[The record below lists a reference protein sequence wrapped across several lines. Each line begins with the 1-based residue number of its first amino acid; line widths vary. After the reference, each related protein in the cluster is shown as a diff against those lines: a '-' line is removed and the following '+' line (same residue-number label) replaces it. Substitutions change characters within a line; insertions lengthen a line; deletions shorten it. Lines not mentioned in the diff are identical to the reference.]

1 MNILKQ
7 LPRLP
12 EGYQWHHLKCQV
24 LANTLVH
31 HHELHDVLQPHVEKT
46 ELSFSELCEH
56 FANAKNNS
64 IMPHAAGDF
73 IIFAC
78 RLFIKQPIVIVK
90 PYIKPKKK
98 RSDDDEYGFQKVYMN
113 EEDANLSP
121 EDFGIVMVF
130 NGLNYYAP
138 AMENVICE
146 LSDDLTSVRTH
157 TVDALDRANELLAKL
172 PQSGCKDSLSK
183 AALHMR
189 AAKDFLREHM

>member
-31 HHELHDVLQPHVEKT
+31 RHELHDILQPHVEKT
-46 ELSFSELCEH
+46 ELLFSELCEH
-56 FANAKNNS
+56 FANAKSNS

-78 RLFIKQPIVIVK
+78 CLFIKQPIVIVK

-121 EDFGIVMVF
+121 DDFGIVMVF
-130 NGLNYYAP
+130 NGLNYLCASHG
-138 AMENVICE
+138 E
-146 LSDDLTSVRTH
+146 SD
-157 TVDALDRANELLAKL
+157 
-172 PQSGCKDSLSK
+172 
-183 AALHMR
+183 M
-189 AAKDFLREHM
+189 